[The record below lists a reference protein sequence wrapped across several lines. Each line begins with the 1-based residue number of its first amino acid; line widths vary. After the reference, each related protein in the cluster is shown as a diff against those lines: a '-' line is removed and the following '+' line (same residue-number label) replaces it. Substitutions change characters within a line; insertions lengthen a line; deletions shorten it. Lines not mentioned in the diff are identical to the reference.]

1 MKSTEKFREIGG
13 DNMIETLNQNSNE
26 IIQLDKEFPQYAYLL
41 KRAEE
46 LRNRIKELKNEI
58 KNFVDVLDGELGKLF
73 EKYNIENY
81 PYDLDLIENEKVVAL
96 IETLEF
102 ELENWQEILN
112 VLEKF

>member
-1 MKSTEKFREIGG
+1 MK
-13 DNMIETLNQNSNE
+13 IETLDQDSNE
-26 IIQLDKEFPQYAYLL
+26 IIQLDKEFPQYVYLL

-46 LRNRIKELKNEI
+46 LRNRIKELKKELSHFI
-58 KNFVDVLDGELGKLF
+58 EFLDNELGKIF
-73 EKYNIENY
+73 EKYEIENY
-81 PYDLDLIENEKVVAL
+81 PEDLNALENEKVVAL

>member
-1 MKSTEKFREIGG
+1 MK
-13 DNMIETLNQNSNE
+13 IETLDQNSDNE
-26 IIQLDKEFPQYAYLL
+26 IIQLDKEFPQFSYLL
-41 KRAEE
+41 VRAEE
-46 LRNRIKELKNEI
+46 LRNKIKELKNQI
-58 KNFVDVLDGELGKLF
+58 KNFVETLDNELGKIF
-73 EKYNIENY
+73 EKYEIENY

>member
-1 MKSTEKFREIGG
+1 MK
-13 DNMIETLNQNSNE
+13 IETLDQNSNNE
-26 IIQLDKEFPQYAYLL
+26 IIQLDKEFPQYVYLL
-41 KRAEE
+41 KEAEE
-46 LRNRIKELKNEI
+46 LRNRIKELKNQI